1 MSTCIRTYRY
11 TDIETYKHTDIQIS
25 RLTYIHTYLHTYIH
39 TDIQISRLTY
49 IHTYKHTDIQISRLT
64 YIHTYVHT
72 YMDTWIHGYIG
83 VVLKRIYTYMGV
95 TSADMAVCLCRGGE
109 RPRKRRKVRERSV
122 NTTIYTKYA
131 RENMVIIPCPD
142 SAGTRKWSR
151 KRGVKAV
158 LGNHNF
164 EQPQITN
171 IHTYRQTYTHTGH
184 TNIHAYTQT
193 HVHTYIH
200 IYTYMHTCI
209 HAYTVTYLLKL
220 TYPATDRPS

>member
-1 MSTCIRTYRY
+1 MFVL
-11 TDIETYKHTDIQIS
+11 YKHEYVHTDIQIYGH
-25 RLTYIHTYLHTYIH
+25 RDIQTYRHTDIQTYIHTYILTYIHTYIPTYRYPDLH
-39 TDIQISRLTY
+39 TY

-142 SAGTRKWSR
+142 SAGTR
-151 KRGVKAV
+151 
-158 LGNHNF
+158 N
-164 EQPQITN
+164 
-171 IHTYRQTYTHTGH
+171 GH
-184 TNIHAYTQT
+184 ESA
-193 HVHTYIH
+193 
-200 IYTYMHTCI
+200 
-209 HAYTVTYLLKL
+209 A
-220 TYPATDRPS
+220 